1 MVGVAILSPPGAAG
15 ALPGGA
21 DLLVSGGRQ
30 AAGADAGVGGGREG
44 EARLVEASCRR

>member
-15 ALPGGA
+15 ALPGA